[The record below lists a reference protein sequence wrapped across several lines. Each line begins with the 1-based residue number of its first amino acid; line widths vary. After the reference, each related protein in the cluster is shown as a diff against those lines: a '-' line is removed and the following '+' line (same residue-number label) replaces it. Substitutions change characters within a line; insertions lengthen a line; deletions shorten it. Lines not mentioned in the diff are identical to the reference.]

1 MSSRVSD
8 SPNGLSDAAVTRL
21 RALGRWPE
29 FESGRYAVVEEI
41 GRGGMG
47 TVFLAI
53 DDELGREVAIKIPER
68 ASEREPRAPAPQR
81 GARPRAARTSRASS
95 RSTTPAASP
104 TAGSST

>member
-53 DDELGREVAIKIPER
+53 DDELGREVAIKIPTRWPAR
-68 ASEREPRAPAPQR
+68 ASSA
-81 GARPRAARTSRASS
+81 GSAARRASSPGSNTPASS
-95 RSTTPAASP
+95 RSTTPAGSP

>member
-47 TVFLAI
+47 TVFLAM
-53 DDELGREVAIKIPER
+53 DDELGREVAIKIPNAL
-68 ASEREPRAPAPQR
+68 ASAEPRAPTPQR
-81 GARPRAARTSRASS
+81 GARPRAGSNTPASC